1 MGFNLSETFQSSLQ
15 LFAADGHRLKVHGC
29 LPVIIMAGPY
39 DKPKEVQE
47 ILYFVDGFKNT
58 VLSRKALKELG
69 SVSQNFPEIAS
80 VSMITSIKVDE
91 ATDKPRRK
99 YSDVVKSKKV
109 IGDKAQITVKTRE
122 TVRSHLQ
129 QKEPSGTSLSIQN
142 LWINK
147 KGESVKNSA
156 VDVVTDVRVAPLMR
170 RSGGSM
176 GTAGA
181 TYWRPWD

>member
-1 MGFNLSETFQSSLQ
+1 MLL
-15 LFAADGHRLKVHGC
+15 
-29 LPVIIMAGPY
+29 
-39 DKPKEVQE
+39 
-47 ILYFVDGFKNT
+47 
-58 VLSRKALKELG
+58 LSRKALKELG

-80 VSMITSIKVDE
+80 ILMITSIKVDE
-91 ATDKPRRK
+91 ATQDKPRRK

-109 IGDKAQITVKTRE
+109 IGDKARITVKTRE
-122 TVRSHLQ
+122 TARSHLQ
-129 QKEPSGTSLSIQN
+129 QKKPSGTSLSIQN

-181 TYWRPWD
+181 AYWRPWD